1 MPKTYT
7 LRMSSRGISLANKCQ
22 LLFGAAIVL
31 IVTAA
36 LVWPWFRQ
44 LSVLDDA
51 QLETS
56 RQIAE
61 LWADGPFKNA
71 AEAGVFRAPDA
82 AAPPDE
88 RRDLVIRWWPID
100 DWQSAMLETSFLEKA
115 KRRLAMPAL
124 GQPAAEREHVE
135 ARWAGTDRLYR
146 YARLV
151 TDARGAPQGVVY
163 LERRS
168 PTVRRALLENQ
179 GFLIGAG
186 VFSGVLAMIVFYLI
200 TTKLILQPVRV
211 LRETA
216 DLVREGN
223 ISVRSDLKTG
233 DEFEQL
239 AGAFNSMLSNLEE
252 QQTRLRGINT
262 SLDMRLNELTER
274 NTALYDA
281 ARLKGEFL
289 ANVSHEL
296 RTPLNS
302 IIGFAE
308 IMQDL
313 QHAEAESG
321 AADTEKLTKRRRYL
335 DNIVGAGRTLLE
347 MINDLLAMA
356 KIEAGRIEVHVQSVN
371 VGETCEALVA
381 LVRPLADRKS
391 QRVTLQLQAQSGFV
405 ADAREA
411 DLPLILTDQQKFQ
424 QIVFN
429 FMSNAVKFTPEKGE
443 VTLRAERLVGADGV
457 ERVRISVLD
466 TGPGISPSQ
475 HQFIF
480 EKFSQLDSGHTKQ
493 HQGTGLGL
501 AISKEFAEL
510 LQGEIH
516 LVSEVGRGSMFS
528 LILPPAI
535 DTSRSQEAK
544 RGLIERAALAGRM
557 RRG

>member
-1 MPKTYT
+1 MWF
-7 LRMSSRGISLANKCQ
+7 RGISLANKCQ
-22 LLFGAAIVL
+22 LLFGAAVLL
-31 IVTAA
+31 IVSAA
-36 LVWPWFRQ
+36 LVWPWVRQ
-44 LSVLDDA
+44 IKVLDDA

-61 LWADGPFKNA
+61 LWADSPLIDPAVA
-71 AEAGVFRAPDA
+71 AVFRPSDSVED
-82 AAPPDE
+82 PE
-88 RRDLVIRWWPID
+88 KRRNLIIRWWPMA
-100 DWQSAMLETSFLEKA
+100 DWREATFASGFLDRA
-115 KRRLAMPAL
+115 RRRL
-124 GQPAAEREHVE
+124 GTAAADGSAPVQEHVE
-135 ARWAGTDRLYR
+135 AMWDGNLRLYR

-151 TDARGAPQGVVY
+151 PDSKGGPEGVVV

-186 VFSGVLAMIVFYLI
+186 IFAGSLAMIVFYLI
-200 TTKLILQPVRV
+200 TTKIILHPVRA

-216 DLVREGN
+216 ERVRAGN
-223 ISVRSDLKTG
+223 TSVRSDLKTG

-239 AGAFNSMLSNLEE
+239 AEAFNSMLSNLEE
-252 QQTRLRGINT
+252 QQTLLRGINK
-262 SLDMRLNELTER
+262 SLDLRLNELAER

-281 ARLKGEFL
+281 ARLKGEFI

-308 IMQDL
+308 ILQDTT
-313 QHAEAESG
+313 QQDAESG
-321 AADTEKLTKRRRYL
+321 GVPHPERITKRRRYL

-356 KIEAGRIEVHVQSVN
+356 KIEAGKIEVHVQSVN
-371 VGETCEALVA
+371 VGETCEALMA
-381 LVRPLADRKS
+381 LIRPLADRKS
-391 QRVTLQLQAQSGFV
+391 LRVTLQLQAAGGAGFV
-405 ADAREA
+405 SDARAA

-429 FMSNAVKFTPEKGE
+429 FLSNAVKFTPERGE
-443 VTLRAERLVGADGV
+443 VTLRAERLPGADGV
-457 ERVRISVLD
+457 ERVRVSVLD
-466 TGPGISPSQ
+466 TGPGIAPSQ
-475 HQFIF
+475 HQMVF
-480 EKFSQLDSGHTKQ
+480 EKFSQLDSGHTRQ

-510 LQGEIH
+510 LQGEIQ

-528 LILPPAI
+528 LILPPAL
-535 DTSRSQEAK
+535 DAERAQEAK
-544 RGLIERAALAGRM
+544 RGMTERAAVAGRG
-557 RRG
+557 RR

>member
-1 MPKTYT
+1 
-7 LRMSSRGISLANKCQ
+7 MSSRGISLANKCQ

-36 LVWPWFRQ
+36 LIWPWFRQ
-44 LSVLDDA
+44 LRVLDDA

-61 LWADGPFKNA
+61 LWAEGPFHNA

-82 AAPPDE
+82 ASGPEE
-88 RRDLVIRWWPID
+88 RRDLVIRWWPIE
-100 DWQSAMLETSFLEKA
+100 DWRSAAFETSFLVKA
-115 KRRLAMPAL
+115 QRLLAAPPA
-124 GQPAAEREHVE
+124 GAPAAEREHVE

-151 TDARGAPQGVVY
+151 ADSRGLAQGVVY

-186 VFSGVLAMIVFYLI
+186 VFAGVLAMIVFYLI
-200 TTKLILQPVRV
+200 TTKIILQPVRV

-216 DLVREGN
+216 DRVRDGN
-223 ISVRSDLKTG
+223 TSVRSDLRTG

-252 QQTRLRGINT
+252 QQTRLRGINK

-274 NTALYDA
+274 NTALFDA

-308 IMQDL
+308 ILQDL
-313 QHAEAESG
+313 ARLDAESG
-321 AADTEKLTKRRRYL
+321 SADAEKLGKRRRYL

-356 KIEAGRIEVHVQSVN
+356 KIEAGRIEVQVQSVN
-371 VGETCEALVA
+371 VGETCEALMA
-381 LVRPLADRKS
+381 LIRPLADRKS
-391 QRVTLQLQAQSGFV
+391 QRVTLQLQAKTGFV
-405 ADAREA
+405 DDAREA

-429 FMSNAVKFTPEKGE
+429 FLSNAVKFTPERGE
-443 VTLRAERLVGADGV
+443 VTLRAERLSGADGV
-457 ERVRISVLD
+457 ERVRVSVLD
-466 TGPGISPSQ
+466 SGPGIAPSQ
-475 HQFIF
+475 HQYIF
-480 EKFSQLDSGHTKQ
+480 EKFSQLDTGHTRQ

-528 LILPPAI
+528 LILPPVI
-535 DTSRSQEAK
+535 DAARSQETK

-557 RRG
+557 KRA

>member
-1 MPKTYT
+1 MW
-7 LRMSSRGISLANKCQ
+7 SRGVSLANKCQ
-22 LLFGAAIVL
+22 LLFGAAVVL
-31 IVTAA
+31 IVSAA
-36 LVWPWFRQ
+36 LVWPWIRQ
-44 LSVLDDA
+44 ISVLDDA

-61 LWADGPFKNA
+61 LWADSPLVDPAVA
-71 AEAGVFRAPDA
+71 AVFRPSQTGESAED
-82 AAPPDE
+82 
-88 RRDLVIRWWPID
+88 RRNLVIRWWPIA
-100 DWQSAMLETSFLEKA
+100 DWREAVFSSGFLEKA
-115 KRRLAMPAL
+115 KQQL
-124 GQPAAEREHVE
+124 GSTSAGESGVVAEHVE
-135 ARWAGTDRLYR
+135 SLWDGRLRLYR

-151 TDARGAPQGVVY
+151 QGADGGPQGVVV

-168 PTVRRALLENQ
+168 PTVRLALLENQ

-186 VFSGVLAMIVFYLI
+186 IFAGSLAMIVFYLI
-200 TTKLILQPVRV
+200 TTKIILQPVRA

-216 DLVREGN
+216 ERVRAGN
-223 ISVRSDLKTG
+223 TSVRSDLKTG

-239 AGAFNSMLSNLEE
+239 AEAFNSMLSNLDE
-252 QQTRLRGINT
+252 QQTLLRGINK
-262 SLDMRLNELTER
+262 SLDLRLNELSER

-281 ARLKGEFL
+281 ARLKGEFI

-308 IMQDL
+308 ILQDTTHL
-313 QHAEAESG
+313 ESESG
-321 AADTEKLTKRRRYL
+321 TPGVDPEKLVKRRRYL

-356 KIEAGRIEVHVQSVN
+356 KIEAGKIEIHVQSVN
-371 VGETCEALVA
+371 VGETCEALMA
-381 LVRPLADRKS
+381 LIRPLADRKS
-391 QRVTLQLQAQSGFV
+391 LRVTLQLQSSIGFV
-405 ADAREA
+405 ADARAA

-429 FMSNAVKFTPEKGE
+429 FLSNAVKFTPEKGE
-443 VTLRAERLVGADGV
+443 VTLRAERLAGTDGV
-457 ERVRISVLD
+457 ERLRISVLD
-466 TGPGISPSQ
+466 TGPGIASSQ
-475 HQFIF
+475 HQMVF

-510 LQGEIH
+510 LQGEIQ

-535 DTSRSQEAK
+535 DPARAQETK
-544 RGLIERAALAGRM
+544 RGLVERAAVAGRA
-557 RRG
+557 RK

>member
-1 MPKTYT
+1 MWF
-7 LRMSSRGISLANKCQ
+7 RGISLANKCQ
-22 LLFGAAIVL
+22 LLFGAAVLL
-31 IVTAA
+31 IVSAA

-44 LSVLDDA
+44 ITVLDDA

-56 RQIAE
+56 QQIAE
-61 LWADGPFKNA
+61 LWADSPLIDPAVA
-71 AEAGVFRAPDA
+71 AVFRPSESGED
-82 AAPPDE
+82 PE
-88 RRDLVIRWWPID
+88 KRRNLIIRWWPMA
-100 DWQSAMLETSFLEKA
+100 DWREATFASGFLDRA
-115 KRRLAMPAL
+115 RQRLGTVAADASEPA
-124 GQPAAEREHVE
+124 QEHVE
-135 ARWAGTDRLYR
+135 ARWDGNLRLYR

-151 TDARGAPQGVVY
+151 PGADGGPEGVVV

-186 VFSGVLAMIVFYLI
+186 IFAGSLAMIVFYLI
-200 TTKLILQPVRV
+200 TTKIILHPVRA

-216 DLVREGN
+216 ERVRAGN
-223 ISVRSDLKTG
+223 TSVRSDLKTG

-239 AGAFNSMLSNLEE
+239 AEAFNSMLSNLDE
-252 QQTRLRGINT
+252 QQTLLRGINK
-262 SLDMRLNELTER
+262 SLDLRLNELAER

-281 ARLKGEFL
+281 ARLKGEFI

-308 IMQDL
+308 ILQDTT
-313 QHAEAESG
+313 QQDAESG
-321 AADTEKLTKRRRYL
+321 GVPNPERITKRRRYL

-356 KIEAGRIEVHVQSVN
+356 KIEAGKIEVHVQSVN
-371 VGETCEALVA
+371 VGETCEALMA
-381 LVRPLADRKS
+381 LIRPLADRKS
-391 QRVTLQLQAQSGFV
+391 LRVDLQLQSGAGFV
-405 ADAREA
+405 SDARAA

-429 FMSNAVKFTPEKGE
+429 FLSNAVKFTPEKGE
-443 VTLRAERLVGADGV
+443 VTLRAERMPGADGV
-457 ERVRISVLD
+457 ERVRVSVLD
-466 TGPGISPSQ
+466 TGPGIAPSQ
-475 HQFIF
+475 HQMVF
-480 EKFSQLDSGHTKQ
+480 EKFSQLDSGHTRQ

-510 LQGEIH
+510 LQGEIQ

-535 DTSRSQEAK
+535 DAERAQETK
-544 RGLIERAALAGRM
+544 RGMTERAAMAGRG
-557 RRG
+557 RR

>member
-1 MPKTYT
+1 MW
-7 LRMSSRGISLANKCQ
+7 SRGISLANKCQ
-22 LLFGAAIVL
+22 LLFGAAVVL
-31 IVTAA
+31 IISAA
-36 LVWPWFRQ
+36 LVWPWLRQ
-44 LSVLDDA
+44 ISVLDDA

-61 LWADGPFKNA
+61 LWADSPLIDPAVA
-71 AEAGVFRAPDA
+71 AVFRPADTSENPGDQ
-82 AAPPDE
+82 
-88 RRDLVIRWWPID
+88 RKMVIRWWPIA
-100 DWQSAMLETSFLEKA
+100 DWRKAAFPAGFLERA
-115 KRRLAMPAL
+115 KQHLAAPPRDAAAPAS
-124 GQPAAEREHVE
+124 EHVE
-135 ARWAGTDRLYR
+135 SGWDPAAPTLRLYR

-151 TDARGAPQGVVY
+151 LGADSTPQGVVV

-186 VFSGVLAMIVFYLI
+186 VFAGSLAMIVFYLI
-200 TTKLILQPVRV
+200 TTKIILHPVRA

-216 DLVREGN
+216 ERVRAGN
-223 ISVRSDLKTG
+223 TSVRSDLKTG
-233 DEFEQL
+233 DEFEHL

-252 QQTRLRGINT
+252 QQTLLRGINK
-262 SLDMRLNELTER
+262 SLDLRLNELAER

-308 IMQDL
+308 ILQDL
-313 QHAEAESG
+313 ANADAEQPGTDPDKVA
-321 AADTEKLTKRRRYL
+321 KRRRYL

-356 KIEAGRIEVHVQSVN
+356 KIEAGKIEVQVQEVN
-371 VGETCEALVA
+371 VGETCEALTA
-381 LVRPLADRKS
+381 LIRPLADRKN
-391 QRVTLQLQAQSGFV
+391 QRITLQLQAGPAFV
-405 ADAREA
+405 ADARAA

-424 QIVFN
+424 QILFN
-429 FMSNAVKFTPEKGE
+429 FLSNAVKFTPERGDI
-443 VTLRAERLVGADGV
+443 TLRAERLTGTDGV
-457 ERVRISVLD
+457 ARLRVSVLD
-466 TGPGISPSQ
+466 TGPGIPATQ
-475 HQFIF
+475 HRFIF
-480 EKFSQLDSGHTKQ
+480 EKFSQIDAGHTRR

-510 LQGEIH
+510 LQAEIQ
-516 LVSEVGRGSMFS
+516 LVSEPGRGSMFS

-535 DTSRSQEAK
+535 DLARTQTVK
-544 RGLIERAALAGRM
+544 QGLVERAATAGRLQ
-557 RRG
+557 RA